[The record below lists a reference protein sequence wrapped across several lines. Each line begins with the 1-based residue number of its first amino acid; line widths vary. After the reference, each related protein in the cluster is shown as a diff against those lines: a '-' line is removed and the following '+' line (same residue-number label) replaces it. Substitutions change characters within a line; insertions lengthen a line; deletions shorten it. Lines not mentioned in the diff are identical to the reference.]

1 MRFKEEKKENNN
13 NNKDFSNLTIS
24 EYMEDLKKDSY
35 LRRERLF
42 IHDYWNITFLYWL
55 GAVVLCLILFLDG
68 LLNMGKISD
77 LESSNFIESS
87 KLDYKLED
95 TIIKKIKNKESINL
109 SNLADISFDKISICP
124 FNSEMIDK
132 TYKLS
137 MPDNNILEDNFNCI
151 LFKDEDGKVVKAS
164 LLNKKY
170 NILDDR
176 SFKEFTKEN
185 AIFKLKKIQ
194 NDNEKYELEK
204 Q

>member
-13 NNKDFSNLTIS
+13 NSKDFSNLTIS
-24 EYMEDLKKDSY
+24 EYMEDLQNDSY
-35 LRRERLF
+35 LREERLF
-42 IHDYWNITFLYWL
+42 IYDYWNITFLYWL
-55 GAVVLCLILFLDG
+55 SAVVFCLILFLDG

-77 LESSNFIESS
+77 LESRNFIDSS

-109 SNLADISFDKISICP
+109 GNLVDINFDKISLCP

-151 LFKDEDGKVVKAS
+151 LFKDEDGKVVKTS

-176 SFKEFTKEN
+176 SFKEFTKDN

-194 NDNEKYELEK
+194 NGSERYELEK

>member
-1 MRFKEEKKENNN
+1 
-13 NNKDFSNLTIS
+13 
-24 EYMEDLKKDSY
+24 MEDLQNDSY
-35 LRRERLF
+35 LREERLF
-42 IHDYWNITFLYWL
+42 IYDYWNITFLYWL
-55 GAVVLCLILFLDG
+55 GAVVFCLILFLDG

-109 SNLADISFDKISICP
+109 GNLVDINFDKISLCP

-151 LFKDEDGKVVKAS
+151 LF
-164 LLNKKY
+164 
-170 NILDDR
+170 
-176 SFKEFTKEN
+176 
-185 AIFKLKKIQ
+185 
-194 NDNEKYELEK
+194 
-204 Q
+204 